1 MLGFLQN
8 LIILI
13 VSTFLSIFGGL
24 FGFFDYND
32 YEGNGDFPEISLL
45 TQSAQGEGETV
56 DLSDYPGARAE
67 NSEFLKAL
75 LSEYQIEFPSVDT
88 GEHAE
93 IQMNQEPAVYAMGLN
108 DHPADVN
115 LWEIDKNGN
124 LSAAAL
130 NGVSVSIRY
139 GILQLSFTTPEE
151 DGKYLL
157 TVYEEYNIG
166 RAVHMIGFSI
176 GETEETESGEMSYR
190 PPETYDYDRAEEL
203 GYVVV
208 TEKGVENIA
217 TLDRFIKNWED
228 GKGSLVYLI
237 KEGKQ
242 GKPIVTQFISQKG
255 KIIAFNDY
263 TQIGGEIFEK
273 EYKGIGV
280 QAEVGGIQ
288 YYVVDSDGEGYLLFR
303 METDGDELRMCSGA
317 VVAAT
322 ERNEG
327 ASLLIYGTTNEESVR
342 ELYINILIDEQ
353 TDITRDGKPASFEE
367 IKLGDNITA
376 QIDTNYTSEIPNTV
390 RAVTLKA
397 QPFIKASA

>member
-1 MLGFLQN
+1 M
-8 LIILI
+8 
-13 VSTFLSIFGGL
+13 
-24 FGFFDYND
+24 
-32 YEGNGDFPEISLL
+32 

-124 LSAAAL
+124 LSAATL

-176 GETEETESGEMSYR
+176 GETEETESSEMSYR

-255 KIIAFNDY
+255 
-263 TQIGGEIFEK
+263 
-273 EYKGIGV
+273 
-280 QAEVGGIQ
+280 
-288 YYVVDSDGEGYLLFR
+288 R
-303 METDGDELRMCSGA
+303 
-317 VVAAT
+317 
-322 ERNEG
+322 
-327 ASLLIYGTTNEESVR
+327 SLHLM
-342 ELYINILIDEQ
+342 
-353 TDITRDGKPASFEE
+353 ITRKSAGRS
-367 IKLGDNITA
+367 
-376 QIDTNYTSEIPNTV
+376 
-390 RAVTLKA
+390 LKRN
-397 QPFIKASA
+397 IKALAFKPR